1 MQRKQ
6 KHDLIMSTGGKF
18 FSVVFEKKD
27 KSVREMT
34 CRLGVQKHLKGGES
48 TLTAYPQY
56 VTVFDVEK
64 EDYRAI
70 NLDTLLQIKT
80 GGVTISFKEENKDV
94 A

>member
-34 CRLGVQKHLKGGES
+34 CRLGVQKHLKGGQN
-48 TLTAYPQY
+48 TLSDYPQY